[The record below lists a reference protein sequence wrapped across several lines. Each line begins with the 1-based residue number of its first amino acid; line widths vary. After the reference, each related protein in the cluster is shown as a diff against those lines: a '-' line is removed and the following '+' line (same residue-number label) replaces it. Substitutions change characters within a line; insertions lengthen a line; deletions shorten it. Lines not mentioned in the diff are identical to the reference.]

1 VIAATRAITPAPP
14 LALAGLILASLGVLS
29 IAVVS
34 GTSVQLGVMAVGAA
48 TVTAITGFRT
58 IGWPRLIAGLILIIL
73 LIPIRRYA
81 LPANLPF
88 QLEPYRLFVA
98 VLVLAWI
105 AALLADPRMRFRRT
119 GFEVPLGLIIFSMFA
134 SILANR
140 EHVAASSEIVNKS
153 LMFFFSFLLVL
164 WLITSVVRRLDEI
177 DLLVKTLVIG
187 GAVVAVFAIIEART
201 GFNVF
206 NHLSRVIPF
215 LHGGTIGGGEFV
227 RFGTGKLRVF
237 GSAEHPI
244 ALSAALAMLVPLAVY
259 LARRYAQ
266 RRWTLCAIALVA
278 ASAST
283 LSRTGIVM
291 FGVMAFVFLWLRP
304 RQTIRL
310 WPALLPALVVIH
322 FALPGTLGSIK
333 HSFMP
338 AGGLLAEQRSEA
350 GKSGSGR
357 LADLGPALSEW
368 KQQPLVGQGYST
380 RVVDASATAD
390 NNILD
395 DQWLGTLLEVGFV
408 GFVGW
413 LWFFGRAIRRF
424 GREARRDASD
434 RGWLLVSITAAV
446 AGYAIGMVT
455 YDAFSFIQ
463 VTFLLFILVALG
475 SALLAERPTP
485 LAVQTRRAL
494 GHEA

>member
-1 VIAATRAITPAPP
+1 MIAATRGITAPP
-14 LALAGLILASLGVLS
+14 LVLAGLILASLGVLS
-29 IAVVS
+29 VAVVS
-34 GTSVQLGVMAVGAA
+34 GTSMQLAVMAVGGAA
-48 TVTAITGFRT
+48 LTAVTGFRT
-58 IGWPRLIAGLILIIL
+58 IGWPRLIAALILVIL
-73 LIPIRRYA
+73 FIPIRRYA

-88 QLEPYRLFVA
+88 QLEPYRLLVA
-98 VLVLAWI
+98 LLVLAWI
-105 AALLADPRMRFRRT
+105 AALLADPRTRFRRT
-119 GFEVPLGLIIFSMFA
+119 GFEAPLGLIVFSMFA

-140 EHVAASSEIVNKS
+140 DHVAAASEIVNKS
-153 LMFFFSFLLVL
+153 LMFFLSFLLIL
-164 WLITSVVRRLDEI
+164 WLIASVVRRLDEV

-215 LHGGTIGGGEFV
+215 LHGGTIGGGEFI
-227 RFGTGKLRVF
+227 RLGTGKLRVF

-266 RRWTLCAIALVA
+266 RRWTLCAFALAA

-291 FGVMAFVFLWLRP
+291 FGVMALVFLWLRP
-304 RQTIRL
+304 RETIRL

-357 LADLGPALSEW
+357 VADLGPALSEW
-368 KQQPLVGQGYST
+368 KQQPLLGQGYST
-380 RVVDASATAD
+380 RVVDASATMAE
-390 NNILD
+390 NNVLD

-475 SALLAERPTP
+475 SALLAEPPTP

-494 GHEA
+494 RQEA